1 VRGQRQFMAMTE
13 NLLNALKTILHER
26 GITYKKAGIALKLS
40 EVSIKR
46 LFSEKNC
53 SLARLE
59 KLCELANTDFT
70 ELSKIAELQHQQ
82 LTELSLQ
89 QEKMLVSDI
98 RLLVIAVCLINHWS
112 FDQILTKYQFDVT
125 QLTGIFTKL
134 DKFGVI
140 DLLPGN
146 RYRLKVSRR
155 FNWLANGPIQKFFLE
170 SILQTY
176 LQGGLAENGNH
187 FRFEWGMLAKES
199 VNELN
204 RKIHRLLDE
213 YMHIAK
219 QDARIPV
226 EDKLTSSLLI
236 MFREDWEP
244 DSFKQHL
251 R

>member
-1 VRGQRQFMAMTE
+1 MAMTE
-13 NLLNALKTILHER
+13 NLLNALKGLFHTQ
-26 GITYKKAGIALKLS
+26 GITYKDAAQALNLS

-53 SLARLE
+53 SLMRLE
-59 KLCELANTDFT
+59 KLCELAGTDFS
-70 ELSKIAELQHQQ
+70 ELNKIAETQQQQ

-89 QEKMLVSDI
+89 QEKMLVSDT
-98 RLLVIAVCLINHWS
+98 RFLVVAVCIINHWS
-112 FDQILTKYQFDVT
+112 FEQILSKYQFT
-125 QLTGIFTKL
+125 IAELTGVFTQL

-140 DLLPGN
+140 DLQLGN

-155 FNWLANGPIQKFFLE
+155 FNWLANGPIQNFFLE

-176 LQGGLAENGNH
+176 VKGGIHGSGNH

-199 VNELN
+199 VVELN

-213 YMHIAK
+213 YMHIAE

-226 EDKLTSSLLI
+226 EDKLTSSLLV

-244 DSFKQHL
+244 DSFKQHWKQ
-251 R
+251 